1 MINNSLNV
9 QNNRYFSITF
19 TRLDIYKLKL
29 LTMSKFYLFCGHS
42 RNIFFVY
49 VQTKYNFIQSVVQ
62 HLTHTM
68 SKPCHHSQQSCSL
81 IRRSPYCSVSK
92 VALM

>member
-49 VQTKYNFIQSVVQ
+49 VQTKLFLLKRVDYWTFYNTF
-62 HLTHTM
+62 
-68 SKPCHHSQQSCSL
+68 PCICPNK
-81 IRRSPYCSVSK
+81 I
-92 VALM
+92 